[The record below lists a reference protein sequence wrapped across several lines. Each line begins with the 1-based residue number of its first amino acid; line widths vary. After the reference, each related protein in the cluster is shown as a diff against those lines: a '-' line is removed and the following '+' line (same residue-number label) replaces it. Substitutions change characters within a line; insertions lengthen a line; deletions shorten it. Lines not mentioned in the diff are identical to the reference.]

1 MTRPIS
7 TNDVM
12 HALRRHLGEERMNA
26 VLCSSRVRGVGDDL
40 GVCVWCLRHC
50 PSVLHSFPEIARI
63 LLRRGHSTVH
73 TAYGRFYDRVCEFD
87 REEIRREIV
96 RLCGM
101 RAES

>member
-26 VLCSSRVRGVGDDL
+26 VLCSSRVRGVADDL
-40 GVCVWCLRHC
+40 SVCVWCLRHV
-50 PSVLHSFPEIARI
+50 PSVHLSFPEISRL
-63 LLRRGHSTVH
+63 LLRGGHATVH
-73 TAYGRFYDRVCEFD
+73 MAYGRFYERVCEFD
-87 REEIRREIV
+87 REETRREIV